1 MAEFIEEPEDHVVKE
16 LEQEKIVLEEINQ
29 FLELKKSQNQ
39 EILDSMSH
47 EFRTPLVIIKSY
59 IDMICQEEFG
69 SINSIQREK
78 LDLVQKNISLLTDAI
93 LKTLDELENVK
104 HD

>member
-1 MAEFIEEPEDHVVKE
+1 LTELTPDSESHTVKE

-29 FLELKKSQNQ
+29 FLELEKTQNQ

-59 IDMICQEEFG
+59 IDMISQGKFG
-69 SINSIQREK
+69 SINSTQREK
-78 LDLVQKNISLLTDAI
+78 LELVQTNVSLLITAI
-93 LKTLDELENVK
+93 LKTLDNLENVK
-104 HD
+104 K

>member
-1 MAEFIEEPEDHVVKE
+1 MTEFIEEPEDHVVKE

-59 IDMICQEEFG
+59 IDMICQERIWQYKFNTTRKIRSCSKKYF
-69 SINSIQREK
+69 SIN
-78 LDLVQKNISLLTDAI
+78 
-93 LKTLDELENVK
+93 
-104 HD
+104 